1 MTAQTRKA
9 LAQAE
14 AKAWMEANRGW
25 DKGLSFRPLFSREE
39 GFLNEEIRDQWS
51 QPVTILEVLTGQV
64 R

>member
-1 MTAQTRKA
+1 MTAQIKKA

-25 DKGLSFRPLFSREE
+25 DKGLPFRPLFSKEE